1 MLKATFHSYK
11 GGACRTSTCFNTL
24 PFLVEK
30 LGATPDRPLLVI
42 DTDLE
47 SQGLTYLFGAAQT
60 FRSKNRPY
68 DTKELLS
75 GNALTNY
82 REKCIPV
89 GDKLGVENEA
99 VWFLGVDDT
108 KPFAAQVQGG
118 QVQEKLAMLEN
129 QPFCGVIYD
138 TASGDQFSATVT
150 NKDSQ
155 VIVCCM
161 RPTRQFGMGTFSFL
175 SRVGKDWIT
184 MGDYQIRRVIV
195 LPTAVPR
202 TSITINGDDQYT
214 AVKNRIR
221 KDIEAFDWTVC
232 DEFVQDGCFGIP
244 EVERFKWREDV
255 LYVLNEEGKI
265 KGEADALLAL
275 ERYEKLAEVI
285 IEEGKKADE

>member
-11 GGACRTSTCFNTL
+11 GGACRTSTCLNTL
-24 PFLVEK
+24 PFLADMLE
-30 LGATPDRPLLVI
+30 ATPERPLLVI
-42 DTDLE
+42 DADLE
-47 SQGLTYLFGAAQT
+47 SQGLTYLFGLAQN
-60 FRSKNRPY
+60 FRSGNRAY

-89 GDKLGVENEA
+89 GEKLGLENES

-108 KPFAAQVQGG
+108 KPFSAQVQGG
-118 QVQEKLAMLEN
+118 QVQEKLAMLES

-161 RPTRQFGMGTFSFL
+161 RPTRQFSVGTTNFL
-175 SRVGKDWIT
+175 TRVGREWIT
-184 MGDYQIRRVIV
+184 MGDYQIRRVIL

-202 TSITINGDDQYT
+202 TSISINGEDQYT
-214 AVKNRIR
+214 AVKTNINN
-221 KDIEAFDWTVC
+221 DISKFSWAVC
-232 DEFVQDGCFGIP
+232 QEFTNDECFGIP

-255 LYVLNEEGKI
+255 LYVLNKEGKLN
-265 KGEADALLAL
+265 GEEDALLAL

-285 IEEGKKADE
+285 IEEGNIADE

>member
-24 PFLVEK
+24 PFLADK

-60 FRSKNRPY
+60 FRSKSRPY

-108 KPFAAQVQGG
+108 KPFASQVQGG
-118 QVQEKLAMLEN
+118 QVQEKLAMLDN

-161 RPTRQFGMGTFSFL
+161 RPTRQFCMGTFSFL
-175 SRVGKDWIT
+175 SRVGKEWIT
-184 MGDYQIRRVIV
+184 MGGYQIRRVIV

-202 TSITINGDDQYT
+202 TSIIINGDDQYT
-214 AVKNRIR
+214 AVKNRI
-221 KDIEAFDWTVC
+221 KQEIDGFDWTVC
-232 DEFVQDGCFGIP
+232 DEFVQDGRFGIP

-255 LYVLNEEGKI
+255 LYVLNEEGRI
-265 KGEADALLAL
+265 DSESDALLAL
-275 ERYEKLAEVI
+275 EMYEKLAEVI